1 MHGSRNV
8 RLLEMHEQK
17 KIDNFA
23 TFAYYIPLMGCTTYD
38 SLYSLFFM
46 VSDIGN
52 ELTIPVK

>member
-1 MHGSRNV
+1 MYDGCNV
-8 RLLEMHEQK
+8 WLLEMHEQK
-17 KIDNFA
+17 KIDNFT